1 MRKVYFDSAATTQVR
16 KEVIEKMTQVMSECY
31 GNPSST
37 HAFGR
42 AAKTLIEQ
50 ARKDVAKHLNVSA
63 GEIIFTSGGTEAD
76 NLAICSSVKDL
87 GVTRII
93 TSRIEHHA
101 VLHTVQEM
109 QDKHNVTVD
118 YVNLKDCG
126 A

>member
-63 GEIIFTSGGTEAD
+63 RNYFHFWRYRG
-76 NLAICSSVKDL
+76 
-87 GVTRII
+87 R
-93 TSRIEHHA
+93 
-101 VLHTVQEM
+101 
-109 QDKHNVTVD
+109 
-118 YVNLKDCG
+118 
-126 A
+126 